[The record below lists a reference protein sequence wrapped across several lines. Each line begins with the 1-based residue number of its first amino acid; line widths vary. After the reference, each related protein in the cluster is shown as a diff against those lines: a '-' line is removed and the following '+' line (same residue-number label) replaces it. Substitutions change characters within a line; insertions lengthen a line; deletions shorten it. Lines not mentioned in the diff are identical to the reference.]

1 MDLVQLGIAASLF
14 LASHFILSHPLRASL
29 VRSLGAEAF
38 LVVYSLIALVSFSWL
53 MLCYGRVPAG
63 VPLWDG
69 HAPLPWAAA
78 SVLTVVALGLF
89 LASLY
94 RNPALAG
101 AKLSGLETVL
111 PYGVF
116 RITRHPMMFAIAIW
130 AFSHIL
136 IAPTGRGF
144 VLMGTMILLAL
155 VGSHLQD
162 RKKRALDGKNWR
174 AWMKRTPFWP
184 DVRQFGQIGALWGV
198 ALGLWVLITWAHIP
212 LAGEPA
218 GIWILRQSHLG

>member
-69 HAPLPWAAA
+69 HAPLPWAVA
-78 SVLTVVALGLF
+78 SVLTVIALGLF
-89 LASLY
+89 LPSLY
-94 RNPALAG
+94 RNPALAA
-101 AKLSGLETVL
+101 AKTAGLDTVR
-111 PYGVF
+111 PQGVF
-116 RITRHPMMFAIAIW
+116 LITRHPMMFAIALW
-130 AFSHIL
+130 ALSHIL

-144 VLMGTMILLAL
+144 VFMGTMIALA
-155 VGSHLQD
+155 VGGAHLQD
-162 RKKRALDGKNWR
+162 RKKKALDGKNWR
-174 AWMKRTPFWP
+174 PWMSRTPFWP
-184 DVRQFGQIGALWGV
+184 DVRQFGQLGAIWGL
-198 ALGLWVLITWAHIP
+198 ALGLWVLITWLHIP
-212 LAGEPA
+212 TVGEPA
-218 GIWILRQSHLG
+218 GVWILHHAHVG